1 MDHRYKRRLSKQRGA
16 AIVVIAA
23 SLVVLVGVT
32 GLALDLGHAYL
43 NLSRLQ
49 SAVDATALSAAKT
62 LNDTQD
68 TVRAQDDG
76 QDTFQNFLVGEM
88 GSAGLNPVYQF
99 SDNYF
104 PFVPGGAN
112 PSYVRVQVS
121 NFSMPVWLARVLPG
135 VGNTQTVGT
144 SAVAG
149 PSPPLG
155 TGPNGQ
161 VCDLAPMV
169 VCSTADING
178 NYDTNCDDS
187 HCYGYDM
194 GYEVEVELKTHS
206 GSSNDWD
213 VGAGNFQLIQLGCGP
228 GANCLRDALA
238 GGATQ
243 CVINENTVTTKPGNN
258 VGPVAQGFNTRFGM
272 YQGAGMNMTDYP
284 PDTVTY
290 NQPDNE
296 PGFWHSD
303 YESYMRDGH
312 LDYDPIPDGMGVPQR
327 RIMAVPF
334 ANCTGTANGQ
344 GEVDILGFGCFF
356 MTRPASHQGNTQSLY
371 GQFIEKCA
379 ASGQNAEITGGPA
392 GGTILYKIIL
402 YKDPLNQWS

>member
-16 AIVVIAA
+16 ALVVIAA

-32 GLALDLGHAYL
+32 GLAIDLGHAYL

-112 PSYVRVQVS
+112 PSYVRVRVS

-161 VCDLAPMV
+161 ACDLAPMV
-169 VCSTADING
+169 VCGTPGVGCSDEN
-178 NYDTNCDDS
+178 
-187 HCYGYDM
+187 CYGYDM
-194 GYEVEVELKTHS
+194 GVEVEHELKTHT
-206 GSSNDWD
+206 GSSNDWE
-213 VGAGNFQLIQLGCGP
+213 VGTGNFQLVQLGCGP

-243 CVINENTVTTKPGNN
+243 CAINKKTVTTKPGNN

-272 YQGAGMNMTDYP
+272 YQGAGMNRSDYP

-290 NQPDNE
+290 NEPDNE
-296 PGFWHSD
+296 PGFWHSE
-303 YESYMRDGH
+303 YESRLSKGP
-312 LDYDPIPDGMGVPQR
+312 LDNPSIADNGIGVPER

-344 GEVDILGFGCFF
+344 GEVVILGFGCFF

-371 GQFIEKCA
+371 GQFIEECA
-379 ASGQNAEITGGPA
+379 ASGQIAENPGGPA
-392 GGTILYKIIL
+392 GGPILYKIIL
-402 YKDPLNQWS
+402 YKDPLNQAS

>member
-16 AIVVIAA
+16 ALVVIAA
-23 SLVVLVGVT
+23 SLVALVGVT
-32 GLALDLGHAYL
+32 GLAIDLGHAYL

-112 PSYVRVQVS
+112 PSYVRVRVS

-161 VCDLAPMV
+161 VCDLAPVV
-169 VCSTADING
+169 VCGEPTAGCSGG
-178 NYDTNCDDS
+178 N
-187 HCYGYDM
+187 CYGYDM
-194 GYEVEVELKTHS
+194 GYPPVEVELKTHT
-206 GSSNDWD
+206 GSSNDWE
-213 VGAGNFQLIQLGCGP
+213 VGTGNFQLVQLGCGP

-272 YQGAGMNMTDYP
+272 YQGAGMNEIDYP
-284 PDTVTY
+284 PDIVTHHDAGY
-290 NQPDNE
+290 
-296 PGFWHSD
+296 FWHSD
-303 YESYMRDGH
+303 YEYNMSH
-312 LDYDPIPDGMGVPQR
+312 PLLLDNNPIPDGMGVPQR

-344 GEVDILGFGCFF
+344 GEVVILGFGCFF

-371 GQFIEKCA
+371 GQFIEECA
-379 ASGQNAEITGGPA
+379 ASGQIAENPGGPA
-392 GGTILYKIIL
+392 AGGPILYKIIL
-402 YKDPLNQWS
+402 YKDPLNQAS

>member
-16 AIVVIAA
+16 ALVVIAA

-32 GLALDLGHAYL
+32 GLAIDLGHAYL

-112 PSYVRVQVS
+112 PSYVRVRVS

-135 VGNTQTVGT
+135 VGNTQTVST

-155 TGPNGQ
+155 TPNGQ
-161 VCDLAPMV
+161 ACDLAPMV
-169 VCSTADING
+169 VCGEPADG
-178 NYDTNCDDS
+178 CSDDN
-187 HCYGYDM
+187 CYGYEM
-194 GYEVEVELKTHS
+194 GYPPVEVELKTHS
-206 GSSNDWD
+206 AGSSNDWE
-213 VGAGNFQLIQLGCGP
+213 VGTGNFQLVQLGCGP

-243 CVINENTVTTKPGNN
+243 CAINKNTVTTKPGNN

-272 YQGAGMNMTDYP
+272 YQGAGMNPSDYP
-284 PDTVTY
+284 PDTVTAT
-290 NQPDNE
+290 
-296 PGFWHSD
+296 GFWHSE
-303 YESYMRDGH
+303 YESRLSND
-312 LDYDPIPDGMGVPQR
+312 LDYDSIADGGIGVPHR
-327 RIMAVPF
+327 RIMTVPF
-334 ANCTGTANGQ
+334 AACTGTANGQ
-344 GEVDILGFGCFF
+344 GEVKVLGFGCFF

-371 GQFIEKCA
+371 GQFIGECA
-379 ASGQNAEITGGPA
+379 ASGQIAENPGGP
-392 GGTILYKIIL
+392 GGGPILYKIIL
-402 YKDPLNQWS
+402 YKDPLNQAT

>member
-16 AIVVIAA
+16 ALVVIAA

-32 GLALDLGHAYL
+32 GLAIDLGHAYL

-112 PSYVRVQVS
+112 PSYVRVRVS

-135 VGNTQTVGT
+135 VGNTQTVST

-161 VCDLAPMV
+161 ACDLAPV
-169 VCSTADING
+169 VMCGDPAADTDCSDG
-178 NYDTNCDDS
+178 N
-187 HCYGYDM
+187 CYGYNM
-194 GYEVEVELKTHS
+194 GVEEEVELKTNTA
-206 GSSNDWD
+206 SSNEWET
-213 VGAGNFQLIQLGCGP
+213 GTGNFQLIQLGCGP

-243 CVINENTVTTKPGNN
+243 CAFNENTVTTKPGNN

-272 YQGAGMNMTDYP
+272 YQGAGMNPSDYP

-290 NQPDNE
+290 NA
-296 PGFWHSD
+296 PGYWHSD
-303 YESYMRDGH
+303 YEYNMSTGNMDYYPIADGG
-312 LDYDPIPDGMGVPQR
+312 IGVPHR

-334 ANCTGTANGQ
+334 ADCTGTANGQ
-344 GEVDILGFGCFF
+344 GEVEVLGFGCFF

-371 GQFIEKCA
+371 GQFIEDCA
-379 ASGQNAEITGGPA
+379 ASGQSAENPGGPA
-392 GGTILYKIIL
+392 GGPILYKIIL
-402 YKDPLNQWS
+402 YKDPLNQAS

>member
-16 AIVVIAA
+16 ALVVIAA
-23 SLVVLVGVT
+23 SLVALVGVT
-32 GLALDLGHAYL
+32 GLAIDLGHAYL
-43 NLSRLQ
+43 NLNRLQ

-112 PSYVRVQVS
+112 PSYVRVRVS

-155 TGPNGQ
+155 TPNGQ
-161 VCDLAPMV
+161 ACDLAPMV
-169 VCSTADING
+169 VCGDPDPAVGCS
-178 NYDTNCDDS
+178 DDN
-187 HCYGYDM
+187 CYGYAM
-194 GYEVEVELKTHS
+194 GEEVEHELKTHT
-206 GSSNDWD
+206 GSSDDWE
-213 VGAGNFQLIQLGCGP
+213 VGTGNFQLVQLGCGP

-243 CVINENTVTTKPGNN
+243 CAINENTVTTKPGNN

-272 YQGAGMNMTDYP
+272 YQGAGMNPSDYP

-290 NQPDNE
+290 NEPDNE

-303 YESYMRDGH
+303 YESYWP
-312 LDYDPIPDGMGVPQR
+312 LDNPSIADNGIGVPER

-344 GEVDILGFGCFF
+344 GEVEVLGFGCFF

-371 GQFIEKCA
+371 GQFIEECA
-379 ASGQNAEITGGPA
+379 ASGQSAENPGGPA
-392 GGTILYKIIL
+392 GGPILYKIIL
-402 YKDPLNQWS
+402 YKDPLNQAS

>member
-16 AIVVIAA
+16 ALVVIAA
-23 SLVVLVGVT
+23 SLVALVGVT
-32 GLALDLGHAYL
+32 GLAIDLGHAYL

-49 SAVDATALSAAKT
+49 SAVDAAALSAAKT

-88 GSAGLNPVYQF
+88 DSAGLNPVYQF

-112 PSYVRVQVS
+112 PSYVRVRVS
-121 NFSMPVWLARVLPG
+121 NFSMQVWLARVLPG
-135 VGNTQTVGT
+135 VGNTQTVGA

-161 VCDLAPMV
+161 ACDLAPVV
-169 VCSTADING
+169 VCGTPG
-178 NYDTNCDDS
+178 VVG
-187 HCYGYDM
+187 YGYTM
-194 GYEVEVELKTHS
+194 GEEKEIELKTHT
-206 GSSNDWD
+206 GSSDAWE
-213 VGAGNFQLIQLGCGP
+213 VGTGNFQLVQLGCGP

-243 CVINENTVTTKPGNN
+243 CAISENTVTTKPGNN

-272 YQGAGMNMTDYP
+272 YQGAGMNPSDYP
-284 PDTVTY
+284 PDTVTK
-290 NQPDNE
+290 NAPDY
-296 PGFWHSD
+296 WHSQ
-303 YESYMRDGH
+303 YEVETI
-312 LDYDPIPDGMGVPQR
+312 LDYTAIADGGIGVPQR

-334 ANCTGTANGQ
+334 ADCTETANGQ
-344 GEVDILGFGCFF
+344 GEVEVLGFGCFF

-371 GQFIEKCA
+371 GQFIENCA
-379 ASGQNAEITGGPA
+379 ASGQIAENPGGPGPA
-392 GGTILYKIIL
+392 GGPILYKIIL
-402 YKDPLNQWS
+402 YKDPLNQAS